1 MNFNRCRMNVFVG
14 QLNNSRLFPKKLSS
28 CHAASNIH
36 NSFNIYK
43 YFVNHV
49 LVHDPDEKHS
59 EIVRNHPMKDGVP
72 EDVDLSKT
80 FELRIFY
87 ILFPIFDVLLV
98 SYGLVK
104 VLITLS
110 KALTFQSK
118 FVLCLATTVFSN
130 DSLTFR
136 DADYYNNI
144 VSRQFTHYRCSICMK
159 PLTSELSQMPLIA
172 NAFLSSRSKC
182 TFMVVSESHVLPNII
197 ILALTFTI
205 LFFLPLWIN
214 NFLKL
219 ELFPVSLGSNYFEV
233 LSEYQTEENNLTINA
248 AQKESESWK
257 GSSFQEFVEFQV
269 LQEFSSSLGIH
280 L

>member
-1 MNFNRCRMNVFVG
+1 MNVFVG

-28 CHAASNIH
+28 CHATSSNVR
-36 NSFNIYK
+36 NSFNFYK
-43 YFVNHV
+43 YFVNRI
-49 LVHDPDEKHS
+49 LVHDLDEKTL
-59 EIVRNHPMKDGVP
+59 ITRGIMRNQPMKDRLP

-80 FELRIFY
+80 FDLTIFY

-110 KALTFQSK
+110 KALTFKSK
-118 FVLCLATTVFSN
+118 FILCLATTVFSS
-130 DSLTFR
+130 DSLTFP

-144 VSRQFTHYRCSICMK
+144 VSRQFTHYKCSICMK
-159 PLTSELSQMPLIA
+159 PLTSELSQMPFIA
-172 NAFLSSRSKC
+172 NAFLSNRSKC

-197 ILALTFTI
+197 VLALTFTI
-205 LFFLPLWIN
+205 LLFLPLWIN

-233 LSEYQTEENNLTINA
+233 LSEYHAEENNLTINA
-248 AQKESESWK
+248 SQEGSEHWK
-257 GSSFQEFVEFQV
+257 GSSFQEFVEFKV
-269 LQEFSSSLGIH
+269 LQEFSSNLGIQ